1 MIFLQ
6 NTEFFLYFSEFG
18 NGWSPTI
25 LKSENQINYLK
36 VAMKYVVQTDWTYY
50 IGGSGNPSTQ
60 VTPFKY
66 CISEYSMDQ
75 SGNIILLFCIIAN
88 SRD

>member
-1 MIFLQ
+1 MYKIQ
-6 NTEFFLYFSEFG
+6 SFLYFSEFG

-25 LKSENQINYLK
+25 LKSENQINFLK
-36 VAMKYVVQTDWTYY
+36 VAMKSVVHRDWTYY
-50 IGGSGNPSTQ
+50 IGGSGDPSTQ

-66 CISEYSMDQ
+66 CLSEYSMDQ
-75 SGNIILLFCIIAN
+75 SGNILNIPMFCIIAN